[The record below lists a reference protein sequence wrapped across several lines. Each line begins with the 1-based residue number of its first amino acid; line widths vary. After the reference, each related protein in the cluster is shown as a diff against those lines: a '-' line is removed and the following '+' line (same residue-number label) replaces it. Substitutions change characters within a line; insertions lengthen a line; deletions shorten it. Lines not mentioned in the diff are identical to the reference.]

1 MSNTMFSIARVIKK
15 IYSFEMKINM
25 LNDVLNDVVKIYL
38 KRSDS
43 DDVLHFRNKINNYY
57 SDIKY
62 IKKELLT
69 KYGANVMVLNS
80 NYNLINDEKYNLERI
95 DRNVDKLSKELQV
108 YLINKI

>member
-15 IYSFEMKINM
+15 IYSFEMKIN
-25 LNDVLNDVVKIYL
+25 LINNVLNDVVKIYL

-43 DDVLHFRNKINNYY
+43 EDVLHFRSRINNYY

-62 IKKELLT
+62 IKKELLI
-69 KYGANVMVLNS
+69 KYGTNDMVLNS
-80 NYNLINDEKYNLERI
+80 NCNLINDEKYNLERI
-95 DRNVDKLSKELQV
+95 DRNVDKLTKEFQV